1 LTSLVKRVWKWFA
14 GLFAVVAILLALLIG
29 VFRIVVTHAPDYRQP
44 IADWASRTLGL
55 PVEIRRVDARLGL
68 YGPELIFR
76 DATIL
81 SAPGGE
87 PLVRA
92 GRGSVSLDLKQ
103 LLLRW
108 QVKADRL
115 ALDGLQLEIDRSES
129 GEILVFGRPL
139 AEFRQGEAELPIE
152 EIRIEGARLVIR
164 DRMEGGRT
172 WVLEDVETRVA
183 RDSGGLRVEG
193 RFSPPAGAA
202 AGLDFWVNSY
212 GVEGWRAYVAARE
225 VDLAVLADLPGLPFS
240 PPTRGNGDLRLW
252 VDTDAGQVSRVSVQA
267 AIQDLGLPAAEGV
280 PEGSTPPLFRMLEGR
295 VEWDRRPTGWRAR
308 IADLVVAGEGP
319 QWRSETIMVEKSVTA
334 AGDQEHLFLDADFV
348 RADDLLGLIPSMPQG
363 ELRQTLAAVE
373 PRGDITA
380 LSVAVS
386 TTVTDV
392 RESRVEFRADLE
404 GFSSRPYGKLPGVS
418 GLSGTVRS
426 DPQGGRIELEGQQ
439 TEIELT
445 ELFRAPLRFD
455 RVQGLVVWSKGDDG
469 ITVIGDD
476 IRAGNPD
483 LALQTGFRL
492 RIPTEGG
499 EGRLDVQATAR
510 DVDLASA
517 SRYLPVGIMRDKL
530 VNWLDSAIV
539 SGHVPVARLRLE
551 GPVTGFPYPNGEGLF
566 EVTFG
571 AHGLVL
577 DYAAG
582 WPAGQAITADF
593 QFRNEGFSATLREG
607 DLSGMAVGDIDVE
620 IPELRQGRLSIKG
633 GARGRLADVQRYV
646 LDSPV
651 RETLGPALAET
662 HIDEGRAEV
671 LVDLLLPLKNLA
683 AREVHVE
690 LDIEEA
696 SVRYGYVTQPLSAA
710 AGKILVSRNL
720 VWSENLT
727 GVFLGEPV
735 EIAVVTPEG
744 GGTRAEF
751 SGLITDVALV
761 ESLGIPLEGF
771 VDGKAPW
778 RGTAHFPR
786 KDNDEG
792 FWIRLESGLA
802 GMEWTLPDPLA
813 KTREEVRSLV
823 VDFHFPGEG
832 RTEWIA
838 KYDDQCSAAAAFRT
852 GTGRLEF
859 QKGQIRCGPGDAIL
873 PDDNGLF
880 IEGEVER
887 LPVSE
892 WLAVRFGD
900 RGEGRLEDLLKRL
913 DLQAADTVF
922 GGQRLGAVS
931 ATLEQ
936 EEPDWLLTLEGE
948 AVAGGLRIPMKPSPD
963 QPVVVVLERLHIDDD
978 ERDTSTGMLDPRDVL
993 SMDITVEDYQDSGLN
1008 LGRLDA
1014 SVRSVPNGFYVEDF
1028 SFAGP
1033 AFTITGNMRSVL
1045 GFGRDESSLSMLVKT
1060 TDLGEAM
1067 EFMGFT
1073 RSLES
1078 NNGEF
1083 AVDVSWQGG
1092 IPPDILAVAEGTA
1105 SLRLKN
1111 GSMTDVKPGAG
1122 RVFGLLSVQALPR
1135 RLILDF
1141 RDVFKKGFFFD
1152 ELKGD
1157 FRISAGEAFTD
1168 NLVLRS
1174 PAADIG
1180 IVGTVNL
1187 TERLYD
1193 QTAIVSA
1200 EVGNTLPV
1208 VGAIAAGP
1216 AIGAGLFVLKEIF
1229 KEPLRGIAQV
1239 QYRITGPWEEPAV
1252 DRVATAEE
1260 LGGQQPGDRIPG
1272 DQAPG
1277 DQAPG
1282 DQAPGDQAPGDQ
1294 VPGDQVPGDQVPGDQ
1309 VPGDQVPGDQAPGD
1323 QAPGETAQAGNDR
1336 G

>member
-92 GRGSVSLDLKQ
+92 GRGSVSLDLMQ

-152 EIRIEGARLVIR
+152 EIRIEGARLVMR

-183 RDSGGLRVEG
+183 RESGGLRVEG

-202 AGLDFWVNSY
+202 ADLDFWVNSH
-212 GVEGWRAYVAARE
+212 GVEAWRAYVAARE
-225 VDLAVLADLPGLPFS
+225 VDLAVLADVPGLPFS

-252 VDTDAGQVSRVSVQA
+252 VDTDAGQISRVSMQA
-267 AIQDLGLPAAEGV
+267 AIKDLGLPVAEGAF
-280 PEGSTPPLFRMLEGR
+280 EGSTPPLFRMLEGR
-295 VEWDRRPTGWRAR
+295 LEWDRRPTGWRAR

-334 AGDQEHLFLDADFV
+334 AGDQEHLFLDADFARV
-348 RADDLLGLIPSMPQG
+348 DDLLGLIPSMPEG

-373 PRGDITA
+373 PRGDISA

-386 TTVTDV
+386 TTVTDI
-392 RESRVEFRADLE
+392 RESRVELRADLE
-404 GFSSRPYGKLPGVS
+404 RFSSRPYGKLPGVS

-445 ELFRAPLRFD
+445 QLFREPLRFD
-455 RVQGLVVWSKGDDG
+455 RVQGLVVWSKGHDG

-510 DVDLASA
+510 DVDLGSA
-517 SRYLPVGIMRDKL
+517 SRYLPVGVMRDKL

-539 SGHVPVARLRLE
+539 SGHVPVARLRLQ
-551 GPVTGFPYPNGEGLF
+551 GPMKGFPYPDEEGLF
-566 EVTFG
+566 EVSFG
-571 AHGLVL
+571 AHDLVL
-577 DYAAG
+577 DYADG

-593 QFRNEGFSATLREG
+593 LFRNESFSATLREG
-607 DLSGMAVGDIDVE
+607 TLSGMAVGDIDVA
-620 IPELRQGRLSIKG
+620 IPVLREGRLSISG
-633 GARGRLADVQRYV
+633 GARGRLADVQQYIV
-646 LDSPV
+646 DSPI
-651 RETLGPALAET
+651 REQLGPALSET
-662 HIDEGRAEV
+662 HVDQGQAAV
-671 LVDLLLPLKNLA
+671 LVDLMLPLKDLA
-683 AREVHVE
+683 AREVRVE
-690 LDIEEA
+690 VDFDEA
-696 SVRYGYVTQPLSAA
+696 VVRYGQIAHALSAA
-710 AGKILVSRNL
+710 SGKLLVDRNL
-720 VWSENLT
+720 VWSENLD
-727 GVFLGEPV
+727 GMFLGQPV
-735 EIAVVTPEG
+735 EIAIVTRER
-744 GGTRAEF
+744 GGTRAEVTGPMTDA
-751 SGLITDVALV
+751 SLIDA
-761 ESLGIPLEGF
+761 LGIPLEGYL
-771 VDGKAPW
+771 DGSTTW
-778 RGTAHFPR
+778 QGTAYFPR
-786 KDNDEG
+786 KDTDDR
-792 FWIRLESGLA
+792 FWIRLDSNLA
-802 GMEWTLPDPLA
+802 GMAWSLPEPLA
-813 KTREEVRSLV
+813 KGREEARSLV
-823 VDFHFPGEG
+823 VDFHFPEEG
-832 RTEWIA
+832 RTEWFA
-838 KYDDQCSAAAAFRT
+838 WYDDECSVAAEFQSDT
-852 GTGRLEF
+852 GHLEF
-859 QKGQIRCGPGDAIL
+859 QKGHVRCGSGEATL
-873 PDDNGLF
+873 PEESGLF
-880 IEGEVER
+880 IEGSVER
-887 LPVSE
+887 LPISE
-892 WLAVRFGD
+892 WLGVRFGD

-913 DLQAADTVF
+913 DLVADEATF
-922 GGQRLGAVS
+922 GGQHLGKVS
-931 ATLEQ
+931 ATLAQ
-936 EEPDWLLTLEGE
+936 DRPDWLLTLDGE
-948 AVAGGLRIPMKPSPD
+948 AVSGEVRIPMNLATDRPI
-963 QPVVVVLERLHIDDD
+963 VAELARLHVDDD
-978 ERDTSTGMLDPRDVL
+978 EQDISSGMLDPRDVP
-993 SMDITVEDYQDSGLN
+993 SIDVTVEDYQDSRLR
-1008 LGRLDA
+1008 LGRLEA
-1014 SVRSVPNGFYVEDF
+1014 KIKSVPNGFYLDDL
-1028 SFAGP
+1028 SLAGP

-1078 NNGEF
+1078 NEGEF

-1105 SLRLKN
+1105 RLKLKN

-1135 RLILDF
+1135 RLTLDF

-1187 TERLYD
+1187 TERVYD

-1229 KEPLRGIAQV
+1229 KEPLRGMAQV
-1239 QYRITGPWEEPAV
+1239 QYRITGPWEEPVV
-1252 DRVATAEE
+1252 DRIATAEE
-1260 LGGQQPGDRIPG
+1260 LGGQQSDDRVPADQTPG
-1272 DQAPG
+1272 DQAT
-1277 DQAPG
+1277 
-1282 DQAPGDQAPGDQ
+1282 
-1294 VPGDQVPGDQVPGDQ
+1294 
-1309 VPGDQVPGDQAPGD
+1309 
-1323 QAPGETAQAGNDR
+1323 GETAQPGNDR